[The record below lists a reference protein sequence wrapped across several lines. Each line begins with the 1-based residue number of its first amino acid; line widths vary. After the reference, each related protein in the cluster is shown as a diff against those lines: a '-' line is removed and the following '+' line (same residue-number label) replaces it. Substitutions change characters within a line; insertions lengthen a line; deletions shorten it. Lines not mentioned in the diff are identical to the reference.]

1 MKLSYFAY
9 FGRPNR
15 FIFYVFYI
23 LLRNNN
29 ISLAVLKQITSESV
43 LDRKAFLNLN
53 TFQSV
58 EVEIV
63 FVKHCKKW
71 LISDKAH
78 YGFGRS
84 RTRVPILTVFGP
96 VSHQMPQQTRKASTN
111 NELLKLVNFHYI
123 SWAQS
128 FNQLQLFGN
137 ATNLGNRI
145 LQYHVG
151 WPE

>member
-53 TFQSV
+53 TFQFF

-63 FVKHCKKW
+63 FVKYCRKL

-123 SWAQS
+123 SWA
-128 FNQLQLFGN
+128 
-137 ATNLGNRI
+137 
-145 LQYHVG
+145 
-151 WPE
+151 